1 MMVEKLFVWR
11 KWTVT
16 QVRKSI
22 REQGQWSG
30 YLLGNKTSPDA
41 IEGPWRLGCEVCLTS
56 LDELKKHS
64 AAFYAYLDPELGN
77 RVAYYS
83 REERS

>member
-1 MMVEKLFVWR
+1 MMMEKLFVWR

-16 QVRKSI
+16 QVRKAI
-22 REQGQWSG
+22 REQGRWHG
-30 YLLGNKTSPDA
+30 YLLGNKTHTDA
-41 IEGPWRLGCEVCLTS
+41 IDGPWRLGHEVNLTS
-56 LDELKKHS
+56 LDELEKHS
-64 AAFYAYLDPELGN
+64 NSFFYYLDSTLGN